1 MPAAT
6 PIPRGPTVLT
16 LYTAADLL
24 TWPGCPVCR
33 YAGEAA
39 DWYLAWF
46 ALEAHADATAITRLC
61 SSLGMCPRHTRGL
74 MSQPGAASRLT
85 AVYRYVMEAA
95 RDRLSGRAAR
105 LGVCPACEH
114 DDGAVGRALDTLFE
128 GLAGNSVREHC
139 RELGGLCIPH
149 LTTASARRSRVV
161 ARLWR
166 IVWEHDIEVYLGEF
180 TRLGLSPCRPS
191 CCSRWRHCGPR

>member
-24 TWPGCPVCR
+24 TGPGCPVCR
-33 YAGEAA
+33 YADEAA
-39 DWYLAWF
+39 DRYLTGF
-46 ALEAHADATAITRLC
+46 ALEAHADATTITRLC

-95 RDRLSGRAAR
+95 RDRLGGRAAR
-105 LGVCPACEH
+105 RGVFGGCPP
-114 DDGAVGRALDTLFE
+114 
-128 GLAGNSVREHC
+128 RE
-139 RELGGLCIPH
+139 
-149 LTTASARRSRVV
+149 T
-161 ARLWR
+161 
-166 IVWEHDIEVYLGEF
+166 
-180 TRLGLSPCRPS
+180 
-191 CCSRWRHCGPR
+191 